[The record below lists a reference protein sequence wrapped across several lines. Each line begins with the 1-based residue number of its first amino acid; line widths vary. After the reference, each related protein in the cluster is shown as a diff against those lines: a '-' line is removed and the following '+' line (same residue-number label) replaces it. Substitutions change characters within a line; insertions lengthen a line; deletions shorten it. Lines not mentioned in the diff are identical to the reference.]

1 MQTNVTGVCGECLQ
15 RMDHTGFAPAH
26 GVCAFRVYTTQAPG
40 CSAGELSKA
49 GTGLHVLPR
58 SKLFRRPGV
67 GKRTVSGG
75 LCILITSPVPAT
87 WFPGCSARAPSLV
100 CHVSPLS

>member
-1 MQTNVTGVCGECLQ
+1 MQTNVTGMCGECLQ

-26 GVCAFRVYTTQAPG
+26 GVCAFPVYTIQAPG
-40 CSAGELSKA
+40 RSAGELSKA

-58 SKLFRRPGV
+58 SKLLRRPGV
-67 GKRTVSGG
+67 GKRTVPGG

-87 WFPGCSARAPSLV
+87 WFPGCSARAPSQV